1 MICLH
6 DAQRKQH
13 IVLND
18 AGVHLFD
25 GRLVFSRGGNGSSLS
40 ATHLPPSILHGGRT
54 AVYGS
59 PPASFSSISGEG
71 VVPSPPPGFQLTISD
86 VVPFMVSSFQPVL
99 VDAVASLMY
108 GFPPASADAASVV
121 STSRALQRFA
131 PYGYEHFPG
140 CWLDVW

>member
-1 MICLH
+1 MH

-18 AGVHLFD
+18 AGVHLLD
-25 GRLVFSRGGNGSSLS
+25 GCLVFSRGGNGSLLS

-59 PPASFSSISGEG
+59 SPASFPPISVEG
-71 VVPSPPPGFQLTISD
+71 VVPSPPPGFQPTISD
-86 VVPFMVSSFQPVL
+86 VVPFMVSSFQSVL
-99 VDAVASLMY
+99 VDVVASLMCS
-108 GFPPASADAASVV
+108 FPPASADAASVV

-131 PYGYEHFPG
+131 PYGYEHFSG
-140 CWLDVW
+140 CWLDGW